1 MFERFTSRARAAVV
15 AAREEAVRQHASSVR
30 AHHLLLAVADDPTS
44 RAARL
49 LTHLGCSAGQVRAAV
64 ARHATTAGGALDQGD
79 VEALAAIGIDVDEVL
94 RRTELDADPAGLV
107 RGPRRLPFSAEA
119 RKTLEL
125 SLREAIALHHRGIGT
140 EHLLL
145 AVLRDARTP
154 ASSALADLGVTS
166 AAVRAALVDA
176 LRGTG

>member
-1 MFERFTSRARAAVV
+1 MLERFTSRARAAVV
-15 AAREEAVRQHASSVR
+15 AAREEAVRQHAPSVR
-30 AHHLLLAVADDPTS
+30 AHHLLLAVVEEPTS

-49 LTHLGCSAGQVRAAV
+49 LADLGCDRGEVRAAV
-64 ARHATTAGGALDQGD
+64 ARRATAAGGVLDQGD

-94 RRTELDADPAGLV
+94 RRTELDVGRAGHL

-125 SLREAIALHHRGIGT
+125 SLREALALQHRGIGT

-145 AVLRDARTP
+145 GVLRDVRTP
-154 ASSALADLGVTS
+154 ASAALTDLGVTH
-166 AAVRAALVDA
+166 AAVRDALVES
-176 LRGTG
+176 LRGIG

>member
-1 MFERFTSRARAAVV
+1 MLERFTSRARAAVV
-15 AAREEAVRQHASSVR
+15 AAREEAVRQHAPSVR
-30 AHHLLLAVADDPTS
+30 AHHLLLAVVDEPTS

-49 LTHLGCSAGQVRAAV
+49 LADLGCSAGQVRAAV
-64 ARHATTAGGALDQGD
+64 ARHATTAGGALDPGD

-94 RRTELDADPAGLV
+94 RRTELDVGRAGPR

-125 SLREAIALHHRGIGT
+125 SLREALALHHRGIGT

-145 AVLRDARTP
+145 GVLRDRRTP
-154 ASSALADLGVTS
+154 ASAALADLGVTH
-166 AAVRAALVDA
+166 AAVRDALVEA